1 VPAEV
6 RTVTVDLCNET
17 MEESEGNNI
26 FDPQTDLYGVAL
38 FFDPYERTGER
49 KCEYAEMAQVAEKRY
64 PTAQYLLVANSA
76 LVSMATTNGY
86 PDTSLAMAIVTFEDG
101 EGKCAYIKFR

>member
-1 VPAEV
+1 V
-6 RTVTVDLCNET
+6 RTVTVDLCNAT
-17 MEESEGNNI
+17 MEESESEDNI
-26 FDPQTDLYGVAL
+26 FDSQTDLYGVAL

-49 KCEYAEMAQVAEKRY
+49 KCSYAEIAQVAEKRY
-64 PTAQYLLVANSA
+64 PTAQYLLVANSE
-76 LVSMATTNGY
+76 LVSMATTDGY